1 MRVAIPAA
9 ASPEAIRVAMRA
21 MSIFF
26 LVALRVELCV
36 WNFCVWRP
44 LSRLRVVTS
53 KASPFVCM
61 VGIRRSA
68 YI

>member
-1 MRVAIPAA
+1 MSVAIPAA
-9 ASPEAIRVAMRA
+9 ASPEAIRVAMRV

-26 LVALRVELCV
+26 LVALGVEL
-36 WNFCVWRP
+36 CVWRP

-53 KASPFVCM
+53 KASPFLCM